1 MQSSIYLIQQMKES
15 SIASE
20 RKLATFIIDHPNQ
33 VISMSITEVAGKA
46 GTSTAAIIRLC
57 KKLNFKG
64 FPELR
69 MEIAKEFFSKKYP
82 HKTESKTVLDYD
94 GESSVSD
101 IVSNMIDVVGNA
113 ICNIDKLI
121 DRQNVEK
128 AVLKLKQ
135 ARSILLAGTGASGIV
150 GRDFHQKL
158 SRLGYLSNYTE
169 DSELQTIAACSMTID
184 DVVVAISY
192 SGEKKTLIRTVQQ
205 AKQNRACIIAIT
217 RFKPTTLAKLADI
230 VLYIPDLETL
240 YREGGALI
248 SRICQ
253 LVVVDMLF
261 SALIASDFDHSVQL
275 LDKTWRAIDHE
286 IKD

>member
-1 MQSSIYLIQQMKES
+1 MQNS

-20 RKLATFIIDHPNQ
+20 RKLASYIINNPNQ
-33 VISMSITEVAGKA
+33 IISMSITELAQEA
-46 GTSTAAIIRLC
+46 ETSAAAIIRLC
-57 KKLNFKG
+57 KKLNLKG

-69 MEIAKEFFSKKYP
+69 IEIARDFFSKKYP
-82 HKTESKTVLDYD
+82 HITESKKILDYD

-101 IVSNMIDVVGNA
+101 IISNMIDVVGNA
-113 ICNIDKLI
+113 IHNIDKLI
-121 DRQNVEK
+121 DRQSVEA
-128 AVLKLKQ
+128 AVKKMKE

-158 SRLGYLSNYTE
+158 SRLGFLSNYTE
-169 DSELQTIAACSMTID
+169 DSELQTIAACSMTKD

-192 SGEKKTLIRTVQQ
+192 SGEKRSLIRTVQQ
-205 AKQNRACIIAIT
+205 AKTNGTSIIAVT
-217 RFKPTTLAKLADI
+217 RFKPTTLVKLADI

-240 YREGGALI
+240 YREGALI

-253 LVVVDMLF
+253 LVVIDMLF
-261 SALIASDFDHSVQL
+261 SSLIASDFDHSVQL